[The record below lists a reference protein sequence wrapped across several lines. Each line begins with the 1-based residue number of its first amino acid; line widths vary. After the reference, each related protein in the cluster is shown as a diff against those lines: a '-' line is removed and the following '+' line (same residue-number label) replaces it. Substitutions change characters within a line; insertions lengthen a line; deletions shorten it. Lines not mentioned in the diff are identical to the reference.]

1 MHFRSRESADELQ
14 RKPVNFRALFNE
26 RVPQSLVD
34 CIADLLR
41 YNPRY
46 RLTSAQCIEHPYFH
60 ETLPHLH
67 RQAPLPR
74 IPFSQGQP
82 TAPPPQVVTPV
93 EMDAAPRQL
102 PPSHSHHQD
111 ARPAFANGDIRIL
124 PPPVATPEN
133 MNRIF
138 LPPGQYRPDMSAAST
153 LVSQLREL
161 DLPTEELASY
171 GHRRP
176 LPANEKFNEQTHAH
190 AQAGR
195 RASHSQYDGS
205 VYEGSNPSLPHMPQ
219 QVPVHRS
226 DKHLPPHVTAFV
238 QQQQQMAL
246 DPPSQ
251 REQYMP
257 PPIEPTQGAT
267 MPGPPTIGK
276 KKKWGLSSVFG
287 GGEKSSSTNLTSPS
301 TMGFMSTT
309 SLKRT
314 QSGHNTSDR
323 SPVDPSP
330 PPSVVAVSDDPKKAK
345 KEAAARAKELEMAKR
360 EAAARAQKERARAV
374 MQKRNQLLDDRVAN
388 KSKADIEYGGDV
400 HNPIAPTPAP
410 QHNASTASLHHA
422 SASSASLH
430 RSHVPSRLAPTGHH
444 VSATASTPNFPSATQ
459 RTYASMPPSA
469 SLSSIRSLD
478 SGRSHPSQTGYD
490 QLSAEK
496 LAAYETGTRSTKARR
511 RENDYDHSESDH
523 ASLRSR
529 SVLTIGTID
538 SE

>member
-1 MHFRSRESADELQ
+1 
-14 RKPVNFRALFNE
+14 
-26 RVPQSLVD
+26 
-34 CIADLLR
+34 
-41 YNPRY
+41 
-46 RLTSAQCIEHPYFH
+46 
-60 ETLPHLH
+60 
-67 RQAPLPR
+67 
-74 IPFSQGQP
+74 
-82 TAPPPQVVTPV
+82 
-93 EMDAAPRQL
+93 MDAAPRQL
-102 PPSHSHHQD
+102 PPSHSHHPEV
-111 ARPAFANGDIRIL
+111 RPAFANGDIRVL

-176 LPANEKFNEQTHAH
+176 LPANEQSSDHLPPQGQ
-190 AQAGR
+190 AQPRER
-195 RASHSQYDGS
+195 RDSRSRS
-205 VYEGSNPSLPHMPQ
+205 VYSGSMYDGSNPSLHQIPP
-219 QVPVHRS
+219 PPPHRS
-226 DKHLPPHVTAFV
+226 AVDKHLPPHVAAYV

-246 DPPSQ
+246 DPPAQ

-257 PPIEPTQGAT
+257 PHIEPTQGAT
-267 MPGPPTIGK
+267 MPGPTSIGK

-287 GGEKSSSTNLTSPS
+287 GDKSSINLPS
-301 TMGFMSTT
+301 MSTT

-314 QSGHNTSDR
+314 QSGHHASDR
-323 SPVDPSP
+323 SPVMDHPAPAAPQPAP
-330 PPSVVAVSDDPKKAK
+330 PLSDDPKKAK

-374 MQKRNQLLDDRVAN
+374 MQKRNQLLDDRHAS
-388 KSKADIEYGGDV
+388 KSKADIEYGSGP
-400 HNPIAPTPAP
+400 HTPAP
-410 QHNASTASLHHA
+410 DPRPAASASTASLHHP
-422 SASSASLH
+422 SGSSASLH
-430 RSHVPSRLAPTGHH
+430 RTHVPSRLAPSPSGHNP
-444 VSATASTPNFPSATQ
+444 VATASTPNFPTSATQ

-478 SGRSHPSQTGYD
+478 SGRSHHSGGQGQD
-490 QLSAEK
+490 QQLSAEK
-496 LAAYETGTRSTKARR
+496 LAAYDMSSRSKARR
-511 RENDYDHSESDH
+511 REHDYDHSESDH

>member
-1 MHFRSRESADELQ
+1 
-14 RKPVNFRALFNE
+14 
-26 RVPQSLVD
+26 
-34 CIADLLR
+34 
-41 YNPRY
+41 
-46 RLTSAQCIEHPYFH
+46 
-60 ETLPHLH
+60 
-67 RQAPLPR
+67 
-74 IPFSQGQP
+74 
-82 TAPPPQVVTPV
+82 
-93 EMDAAPRQL
+93 MDAAPRQL

-138 LPPGQYRPDMSAAST
+138 LPPGQYRPDMSAATT

-161 DLPTEELASY
+161 DLPTDELASY

-176 LPANEKFNEQTHAH
+176 LAANEKFNEQ
-190 AQAGR
+190 AQAAR
-195 RASHSQYDGS
+195 RPSHSHSQYEAS
-205 VYEGSNPSLPHMPQ
+205 VYDGSNPSLQHIQ
-219 QVPVHRS
+219 QQAPTHRN

-246 DPPSQ
+246 DPPSSSQ
-251 REQYMP
+251 RDQYMP

-287 GGEKSSSTNLTSPS
+287 GGDKSSTNLTSP
-301 TMGFMSTT
+301 TTLGFMSTT

-314 QSGHNTSDR
+314 QSGHHASER
-323 SPVDPSP
+323 SPVDSAP
-330 PPSVVAVSDDPKKAK
+330 PPVMAQAQAPLSDDPKKAK

-374 MQKRNQLLDDRVAN
+374 MQKRNQLLDDRVAT
-388 KSKADIEYGGDV
+388 KSKADIEYGGEI
-400 HNPIAPTPAP
+400 HNPVASTAAPH
-410 QHNASTASLHHA
+410 HNASSASLHHP
-422 SASSASLH
+422 SGSSASLH

-444 VSATASTPNFPSATQ
+444 ASATASTPNFPSATQ

-478 SGRSHPSQTGYD
+478 SGRSHQSQSQSGYE

-496 LAAYETGTRSTKARR
+496 LAAYEMGSRSTKARR